1 MGVQKL
7 QANRALRI
15 IPSNDALIPFPAVA
29 ETGAST
35 SVVASQLVDS
45 TGTFVTLS
53 VKPGDI
59 VYNTTS
65 GLAATVVNVNSE
77 TVLVLNANI
86 FTAAAQAYVVYQ
98 ASPQT
103 TIGNTGCVLYVG
115 GAGNLNVVTIGDDTV
130 LFNAVPA
137 GSFLPVQVKQVLS
150 TSTTATLINAL
161 W

>member
-7 QANRALRI
+7 QVNRALRI
-15 IPSNDALIPFPAVA
+15 IPSDSAEIPFPDQI
-29 ETGAST
+29 ETGTST

-45 TGTFVTLS
+45 TGTFVTLN
-53 VKPGDI
+53 VAVGDI

-65 GLAATVVNVNSE
+65 GLAATVVSVTSQ

-86 FTAAAQAYVVYQ
+86 FTAIAQAYVVYRNS
-98 ASPQT
+98 AQT
-103 TIGNTGCVLYVG
+103 TIPNTGCVLYVG
-115 GAGNLNVVTIGDDTV
+115 GAGNVNVVTIGNDTV

-137 GSFLPVQVKQVLS
+137 GSFLPVQVKQVLAS
-150 TSTTATLINAL
+150 STTATLINAL

>member
-15 IPSNDALIPFPAVA
+15 IPSNNAQIPFPAVA
-29 ETGAST
+29 ASGTNT
-35 SVVASQLVDS
+35 SAVVNELVD
-45 TGTFVTLS
+45 TAATFITNN
-53 VKPGDI
+53 VKTGDI
-59 VYNTTS
+59 VYNTTDGS
-65 GLAATVVNVNSE
+65 AATVVSVTSE
-77 TVLVLNANI
+77 TVLVLNADI
-86 FTAAAQAYVVYQ
+86 FLAAAKAYVVYQ

-103 TIGNTGCVLYVG
+103 TIGNTGCWLYVG
-115 GAGNLNVVTIGDDTV
+115 GLGNVNVVTIGNDTV

-150 TSTTATLINAL
+150 TGTTATLINAL